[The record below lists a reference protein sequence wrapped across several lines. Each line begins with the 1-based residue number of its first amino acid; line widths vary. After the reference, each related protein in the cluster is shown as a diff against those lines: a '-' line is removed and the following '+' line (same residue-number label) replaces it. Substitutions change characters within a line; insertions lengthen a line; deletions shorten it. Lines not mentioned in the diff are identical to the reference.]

1 MDLGSPQ
8 SSHLKSCS
16 RRRSWRVMRREL
28 REWPHMAGQSDPPD
42 TTTNTYRAHWLTINH
57 AFCVPSSSFVECSL
71 MEQKTDWLKGTS
83 GEIIRRLKD
92 REGSALDYKLWLI
105 RWTQCMIMCDLCVLL
120 HHSACV
126 YILFLVLVGCS
137 LLEEKVDQMKAELT
151 KRHIEREESA
161 QQIKR
166 CMLVSWT
173 IGINWSHCMHV
184 SSLCWMKGDESKGWP
199 DGSRPHQKT
208 SGEGAVSSAD

>member
-1 MDLGSPQ
+1 MT
-8 SSHLKSCS
+8 
-16 RRRSWRVMRREL
+16 
-28 REWPHMAGQSDPPD
+28 PHD
-42 TTTNTYRAHWLTINH
+42 TSTNAYRAHWLAINH
-57 AFCVPSSSFVECSL
+57 AFCVPFAECSL

-92 REGSALDYKLWLI
+92 REGSALDYKLWLM
-105 RWTQCMIMCDLCVLL
+105 RWMQCMIMCDLCVLL
-120 HHSACV
+120 HYSACV

-137 LLEEKVDQMKAELT
+137 LLEVKVDQMKAELT

-173 IGINWSHCMHV
+173 VGINWSHCMHV
-184 SSLCWMKGDESKGWP
+184 SSLCWMKCDGSEGWP